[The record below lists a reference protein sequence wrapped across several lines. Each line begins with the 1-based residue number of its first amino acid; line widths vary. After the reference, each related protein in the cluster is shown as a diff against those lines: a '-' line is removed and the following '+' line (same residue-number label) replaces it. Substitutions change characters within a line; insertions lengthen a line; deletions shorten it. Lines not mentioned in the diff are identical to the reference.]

1 MKMGQQ
7 KSKKKGQAG
16 QAGQAGQTALATG
29 GSRGRG
35 KLSAVSA
42 SKRERGAAISG
53 SWHKS
58 WP

>member
-1 MKMGQQ
+1 MGQQ
-7 KSKKKGQAG
+7 KSKKKG